1 MSSFIAIFALA
12 CVVVFA
18 LICLV
23 SWLSEKE
30 KKDTRFKEKMDKLR
44 QRLDPRIHFF
54 ENLFLWVFV
63 ILVIYFIYL
72 G

>member
-1 MSSFIAIFALA
+1 MGSFLAIFAIA

-23 SWLSEKE
+23 AWLMEKE
-30 KKDTRFKEKMDKLR
+30 KKEPEFKAKMDKLR
-44 QRLDPRIHFF
+44 TRLDPRIHFF

-63 ILVIYFIYL
+63 IAVIYFIYL